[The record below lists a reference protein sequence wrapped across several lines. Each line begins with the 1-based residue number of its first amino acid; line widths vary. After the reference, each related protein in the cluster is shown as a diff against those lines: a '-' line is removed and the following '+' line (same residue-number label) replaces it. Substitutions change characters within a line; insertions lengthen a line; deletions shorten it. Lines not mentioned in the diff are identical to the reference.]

1 MKKKLSYQI
10 KVQISHIVRRFCS
23 KSSLVGFGCA
33 LWALSTSSEGRARL
47 AIFFFLPT
55 TVLKNDTIVVESSCT
70 DVDCQ
75 KPPLQF
81 GFKLNCTTYQYLV
94 ISRMQL

>member
-1 MKKKLSYQI
+1 MLSYQI

-33 LWALSTSSEGRARL
+33 LWALSTPSEARARSV
-47 AIFFFLPT
+47 IFFFISVPR
-55 TVLKNDTIVVESSCT
+55 TVLKNDKIIVESSCT

-75 KPPLQF
+75 
-81 GFKLNCTTYQYLV
+81 
-94 ISRMQL
+94 